1 MRVDRISGWI
11 VSIVFLCLTVSSTE
25 VSGQSQSRRR
35 GVLFGDWR
43 VKMDFNGRE
52 FESILSFSR
61 NSDGQRTAQWISF
74 RGISELKDVKLE
86 DGQLSFVRERQSR
99 DGETRTSKF
108 KGTIQDG
115 KLTGVFSG
123 DGEDRKVQGARSQRT
138 PRAVGNWDLKFKI
151 GEREISNTLVVAQGK
166 DDQLAVDWKSERVE
180 HKISDVKYERG
191 KLTFK
196 SQAKLDNR
204 QWKSTFEATI
214 QRNALTGTI
223 TTDRGEVTVGGT
235 LAGAPI
241 IGTWNLDVAS
251 ERGDR
256 KQRMIVRSDMTGLYG
271 STPIKKVTLEDDKVS
286 FKLTLK
292 FGERE
297 FEMNFKGTVKDSALT
312 GELTTSRGTSKI
324 TGKRRVA
331 RQRQRRERRQDTI

>member
-1 MRVDRISGWI
+1 MTTSGTERISR
-11 VSIVFLCLTVSSTE
+11 TE
-25 VSGQSQSRRR
+25 G
-35 GVLFGDWR
+35 F
-43 VKMDFNGRE
+43 
-52 FESILSFSR
+52 
-61 NSDGQRTAQWISF
+61 
-74 RGISELKDVKLE
+74 
-86 DGQLSFVRERQSR
+86 
-99 DGETRTSKF
+99 
-108 KGTIQDG
+108 
-115 KLTGVFSG
+115 
-123 DGEDRKVQGARSQRT
+123 DGEDRKVQGARSRRA

-151 GEREISNTLVVAQGK
+151 GEREISNTLVVTQGK

-196 SQAKLDNR
+196 SQAKLEDR

-223 TTDRGEVTVGGT
+223 TTDRGEVTVEGT
-235 LAGAPI
+235 LVGAPI

-271 STPIKKVTLEDDKVS
+271 STPIKKVSLEDDKVS
-286 FKLTLK
+286 FKLTLN

-297 FEMNFKGTVKDSALT
+297 FEMNFKGTVKDSALS
-312 GELTTSRGTSKI
+312 G
-324 TGKRRVA
+324 
-331 RQRQRRERRQDTI
+331 

>member
-1 MRVDRISGWI
+1 MNARV
-11 VSIVFLCLTVSSTE
+11 VSKSVLSYALLAAAVFTADVSAQ
-25 VSGQSQSRRR
+25 GQSGRRR
-35 GVLFGDWR
+35 GVFGDW
-43 VKMDFNGRE
+43 VIKMEFNGR
-52 FESILSFSR
+52 ESILSFSR
-61 NSDGQRTAQWISF
+61 NSEGQRTAQWISF

-123 DGEDRKVQGARSQRT
+123 DGEDRKVQGARSRRT

-151 GEREISNTLVVAQGK
+151 GEREISNTLVVTQGK

-196 SQAKLDNR
+196 SQAKLEDR
-204 QWKSTFEATI
+204 QWESTFEATI
-214 QRNALTGTI
+214 QRNALTGMI
-223 TTDRGEVTVGGT
+223 TTDRGEVTVEGT

-256 KQRMIVRSDMTGLYG
+256 KQRLIVRSDMTGLYG
-271 STPIKKVTLEDDKVS
+271 STPIKKVSLEDDKVS